1 MLRSDIHVCCYTM
14 SHCLQIS
21 WESRFI
27 FLCLMNDVT
36 SNMIMHLLLKYQTP
50 LQTPLQCIKEDRSIP
65 LLYTGVE
72 FEVEFGISKGS
83 GQIWNML

>member
-21 WESRFI
+21 WGKPFHI

-72 FEVEFGISKGS
+72 FEVEFGISKGNGS
-83 GQIWNML
+83 N

>member
-1 MLRSDIHVCCYTM
+1 
-14 SHCLQIS
+14 
-21 WESRFI
+21 
-27 FLCLMNDVT
+27 MNDVT

-72 FEVEFGISKGS
+72 FEVEFGISKGNGS
-83 GQIWNML
+83 N